1 MAAGP
6 AQRRSSRRRAATHS
20 VARGPLPTLTC
31 CDASDV
37 AIDAAAPSGKR
48 GDVFQIGLQVRMG
61 LRISQVC
68 LKTEL
73 AGYS

>member
-37 AIDAAAPSGKR
+37 AIDAAAPC
-48 GDVFQIGLQVRMG
+48 DVFQIGLQVRMG